1 MNPDRSDYGV
11 DPAGL
16 REHAERV
23 RDEVVARVRAA
34 ADIARAL
41 PGETGTAAALRGLAV
56 MGDELAGLVH
66 ATAGAYAGTETAAAR
81 TMDGER

>member
-1 MNPDRSDYGV
+1 MNYGV

-34 ADIARAL
+34 ADLARGV

-66 ATAGAYAGTETAAAR
+66 ATAAAYAGTEQTATRA
-81 TMDGER
+81 MDGER